1 MYKKMH
7 KSAYVLYNRS
17 DRVIYLFGDELINV
31 LKWEVRDM
39 LFVTRHGQT
48 TWNVEE
54 RICGRANAPLT
65 EKGLSQANELALK
78 VAETPITK
86 ILASPLDRARMTG
99 EIVAS
104 YNHLPIETD
113 VRLLEMDFGEY
124 DGDYISDSAYFL
136 ELRKNFAF
144 VIPGGESM
152 FQGVARVYPLL
163 DEVLADTSETYLL
176 VCHNALMRVI
186 YSYFHSVM
194 TTDYFSLNIDNC
206 ELVTFH

>member
-1 MYKKMH
+1 
-7 KSAYVLYNRS
+7 
-17 DRVIYLFGDELINV
+17 
-31 LKWEVRDM
+31 M

-65 EKGLSQANELALK
+65 EKGIEQANELAVK
-78 VAETPITK
+78 VSNTPITK
-86 ILASPLDRARMTG
+86 IIASPLDRARITG
-99 EIVAS
+99 EIVAN
-104 YNHLPIETD
+104 YNNLPIETND
-113 VRLLEMDFGEY
+113 RLLEMDFGDY
-124 DGDYISDSAYFL
+124 DGDYIPDSDYFL
-136 ELRKNFAF
+136 ELRKNFAY

-186 YSYFHSVM
+186 YSYFNSVLNS
-194 TTDYFSLNIDNC
+194 DYFDLNIDNC
-206 ELVTFH
+206 ELVRFK